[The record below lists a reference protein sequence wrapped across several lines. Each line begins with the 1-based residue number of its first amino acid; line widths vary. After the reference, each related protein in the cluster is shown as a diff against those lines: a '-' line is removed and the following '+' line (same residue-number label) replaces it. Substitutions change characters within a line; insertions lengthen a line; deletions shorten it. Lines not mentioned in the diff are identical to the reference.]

1 MQQAPNMISF
11 QLIHFPLFFDMGL
24 LNSRT
29 LGFDLILKIFSSST
43 DEEGR
48 RQFLVHLQK
57 SQLPSS
63 SAPAAETT
71 QKIEQTERVGFSG
84 RNVHSFSSPGTCN
97 ELNYSTKEE
106 ECAIEATFHCI

>member
-71 QKIEQTERVGFSG
+71 QKIGQTERVGFSG
-84 RNVHSFSSPGTCN
+84 RNVHSAHLAHAMS
-97 ELNYSTKEE
+97 
-106 ECAIEATFHCI
+106 